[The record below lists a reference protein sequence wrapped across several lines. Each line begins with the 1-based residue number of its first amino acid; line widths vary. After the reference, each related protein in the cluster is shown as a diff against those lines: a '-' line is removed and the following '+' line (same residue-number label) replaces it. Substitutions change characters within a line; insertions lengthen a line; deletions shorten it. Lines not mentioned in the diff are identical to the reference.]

1 MRVLHGMR
9 PPEKYAPMLT
19 VLLALQFGAERSS
32 VFQYGTA
39 NPSTLATMIPELP
52 GTAVHLGG
60 LNNSQVCEA
69 S

>member
-1 MRVLHGMR
+1 LQSSAAT
-9 PPEKYAPMLT
+9 P
-19 VLLALQFGAERSS
+19 LLQRLANNPGRASS
-32 VFQYGTA
+32 VLYGTA

-60 LNNSQVCEA
+60 LNNSQVCEN